1 MGGVAMKA
9 SLALF
14 LCLLLIASSL
24 ASPTQHDIES
34 GILDADFSPGEA
46 TSNTPAELDEINAE
60 HLGYL
65 SSLGVDRPLDLL
77 TTPLKS
83 LDHSTG
89 LRLGFAQ
96 TMLFLQPM
104 GGRSDRYGAAGD
116 TDFLSSW
123 TLLGRETP
131 DTGRLVTT
139 VEYRYTIGDQPPSAL
154 GRQIGTL
161 IPVTNGF
168 NDRGWVVR
176 DAYWIQR
183 LFDARLRILI
193 GRGYASDYVGA
204 YWLQNVNNSFV
215 NRHFSAN
222 PSIPF
227 PGHGPLCGISLRPTD
242 QCYLTGG
249 VSNAYGQATQNG
261 FDTLFNEWSLFSF
274 AEAGYTPTFPTL
286 GSGRYAFGAWHMDAR
301 NLNGLPS
308 DSGLCAII
316 DQNLGKNL
324 QTFAR
329 YAYSDGILTNVR
341 QLAQLGF
348 GLSGM
353 IGRKED
359 LTGLAYSLAV
369 PRSSNSRNE
378 SVIEFF
384 HRFQVS
390 QNSQLSLGVQLIAN
404 PGNAPSNGSEGI
416 VTARFRASF

>member
-1 MGGVAMKA
+1 MKA
-9 SLALF
+9 SLSLLLCLF
-14 LCLLLIASSL
+14 LLASHSL
-24 ASPTQHDIES
+24 AAPTQHEIES

-77 TTPLKS
+77 TKPFRS
-83 LDHSTG
+83 LDQSTG
-89 LRLGFAQ
+89 LRLGVAQ

-104 GGRSDRYGAAGD
+104 GGQSNQYGAAGD
-116 TDFLSSW
+116 TDLLSSW

-131 DTGRLVTT
+131 NTGRLVTT
-139 VEYRYTIGDQPPSAL
+139 VEYRYNMGDQPPSAL

-249 VSNAYGQATQNG
+249 VSNAYGQATRNG
-261 FDTLFNEWSLFSF
+261 FDTLFNQWSLFSF
-274 AEAGYTPTFPTL
+274 VEAGYTPTFSGL
-286 GSGRYAFGAWHMDAR
+286 GSGRYAFGAWHMDER
-301 NLNGLPS
+301 SLSGLPS
-308 DSGLCAII
+308 DSGLTAII
-316 DQNLGKNL
+316 DQNLGYNL

-348 GLSGM
+348 GLSGL

-359 LTGLAYSLAV
+359 LTGLAYSLAQ
-369 PRSSNSRNE
+369 PRSNSARNE
-378 SVIEFF
+378 SVIEIF
-384 HRFQVS
+384 HRFQIS

-404 PGNAPSNGSEGI
+404 PGNAQSSSSEGI
-416 VTARFRASF
+416 VYARLRASF